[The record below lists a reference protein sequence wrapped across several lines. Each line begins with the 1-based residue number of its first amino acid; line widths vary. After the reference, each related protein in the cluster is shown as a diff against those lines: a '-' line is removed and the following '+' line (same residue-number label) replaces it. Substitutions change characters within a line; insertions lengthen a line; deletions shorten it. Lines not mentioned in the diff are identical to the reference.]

1 MKKKSSS
8 GKHRLTGLF
17 ADTASAER
25 AFQACVDRGYDIGQ
39 VNVVISEGT
48 RRELFADDSRLGT
61 ELARHKAEGG
71 ELGGPSGGRVGI
83 FVTIFAAM
91 GAAVAVPALGF
102 VLAGPVVVA
111 LSAAGAAGLAAGL
124 IGALGDWGVPKE
136 RIHRYEKAV
145 KEGGILMMIETRDE
159 TDAREIEK
167 RWQAIGGRDI
177 HYS

>member
-1 MKKKSSS
+1 MKNKSSS

-17 ADTASAER
+17 SDTGSAER
-25 AFQACVDRGYDIGQ
+25 AFQTCIDRGYEIGQ
-39 VNVVISEGT
+39 VNVVISEST
-48 RRELFADDSRLGT
+48 RRALFADDSKLGT

-83 FVTIFAAM
+83 LVTIFAAM

-136 RIHRYEKAV
+136 RIRQYEAAV
-145 KEGGILMMIETRDE
+145 KDGGILMLLETRDE
-159 TDAREIEK
+159 ADARAIER
-167 RWQAIGGRDI
+167 RWKELGGRDI